1 MIPKGEMRRKDREV
15 TDPEDIRRIVDK
27 AKILHLGLFDEGY
40 PYVIPL
46 HFGYEI
52 TREEFVFYIHSA
64 KEGHKLDLIEK
75 DPFVCVELDCDAE
88 IIPAG
93 EDPCRYGAAFAS
105 FIGRGKAEL
114 VRDPDEKIKGLGLLM
129 ENQTGRKFTIDA
141 GMAEKVA
148 IIRITVPEFTA
159 KERKKN

>member
-1 MIPKGEMRRKDREV
+1 M
-15 TDPEDIRRIVDK
+15 DK

-40 PYVIPL
+40 PYVVPL
-46 HFGYEI
+46 HFGYEATQEGFI
-52 TREEFVFYIHSA
+52 FYIHSA
-64 KEGHKLDLIEK
+64 KEGHKLELIGK
-75 DPFVCVELDCDAE
+75 NPDVCVEMDCDAE

-129 ENQTGRKFTIDA
+129 ENQTGRKFEINA

-148 IIRITVPEFTA
+148 VIKITVSEFTA
-159 KERKKN
+159 KERKKS

>member
-1 MIPKGEMRRKDREV
+1 MIPKPEMRRKDRAV
-15 TDPEDIRRIVDK
+15 TKPEDILRIVDK
-27 AKILHLGLFDEGY
+27 AKILHLGLFDEGC
-40 PYVIPL
+40 PYVVPL
-46 HFGYEI
+46 HFGYETAQEGFI
-52 TREEFVFYIHSA
+52 FYIHCA
-64 KEGHKLDLIEK
+64 KEGHKLDLK
-75 DPFVCVELDCDAE
+75 GKNPNVCVEMDCDAE

-114 VRDPDEKIKGLGLLM
+114 VEDTEEKIRGLGLLM
-129 ENQTGRKFTIDA
+129 ENQTGRKFAIDA

-159 KERKKN
+159 KERKQN